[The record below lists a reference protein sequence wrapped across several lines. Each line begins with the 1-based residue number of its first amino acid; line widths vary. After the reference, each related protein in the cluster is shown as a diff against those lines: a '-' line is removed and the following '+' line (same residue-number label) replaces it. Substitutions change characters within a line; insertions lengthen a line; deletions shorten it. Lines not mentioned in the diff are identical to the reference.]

1 MFIKIGEE
9 ENMMD
14 ILWLDPPII
23 HWDPIKPVKFDI
35 EPKCTIQSFFKAA
48 PLGTKKIVVTNEL
61 PHELICDTEVDDRHR
76 LSIAVNDN
84 GVVIGYAI
92 FSINDLVPNLQKIL
106 QENSDYL
113 VEISHEGIKIYEKE
127 LD

>member
-9 ENMMD
+9 ENMLD
-14 ILWLDPPII
+14 ILC
-23 HWDPIKPVKFDI
+23 WDPMIPVKFDI
-35 EPKCTIQSFFKAA
+35 EPKCASKSFFKAA

-76 LSIAVNDN
+76 LSVAVNDN

-92 FSINDLVPNLQKIL
+92 FSINDCVPNLQKIL

-113 VEISHEGIKIYEKE
+113 VEISHEEIKIYEKE